1 MSFTAALPLTGY
13 AGWAFLKRTEAKQT
27 AALAETAVV
36 KRDEDYFRAKIG
48 KVDSAEQLVAD
59 RRLLRV
65 ALGAFGLE
73 GDINNKAFIQKVLES
88 STLKDGSL
96 ANRLADKQYQ
106 KLSAA
111 FGFGN
116 FSTPSTKLSDF
127 PDKIL
132 KAWKTRQ
139 FEQAVGEQNEDMR
152 LALNAEREM
161 ADLAAKTKT
170 SNDAKWFAVMG
181 NAPLRKV
188 FEKALGLP
196 SAFSQLDIDKQL
208 EVLKDKAQS
217 QLGTDQI
224 ADLSDPA
231 RMEGLLRRFLIR
243 SEAEAYRSQFGGS
256 AALTLMSQAV
266 TLSRQRF

>member
-1 MSFTAALPLTGY
+1 MSFIPALPLTGY
-13 AGWAFLKRTEAKQT
+13 AGWAFLKRTEAKQS
-27 AALAETAVV
+27 AALASSPVV

-48 KVDSAEQLVAD
+48 KIDSAEQLVND

-88 STLKDGSL
+88 STLKEGTL

-116 FSTPSTKLSDF
+116 FNTPSSKLSDF
-127 PDKIL
+127 PDKIIT
-132 KAWKTRQ
+132 AWKARQ
-139 FEQAVGEQNEDMR
+139 FEEAVGSQNEDLR
-152 LALNAEREM
+152 LAMNAEREVGEI
-161 ADLAAKTKT
+161 AAKSKS
-170 SNDAKWFAVMG
+170 SNDARWFAVMG
-181 NAPLRKV
+181 SAPLRKV

-196 SAFSQLDIDKQL
+196 SGFSQLDIDKQL
-208 EVLKDKAQS
+208 EVLKDKAKS
-217 QLGTDQI
+217 QLGSDQI
-224 ADLSDPA
+224 ADLADPA
-231 RMEGLLRRFLIR
+231 RMDGLLRRFLIR
-243 SEAEAYRSQFGGS
+243 SEAEAYRSQFGSS